1 MHFFFRQIQEKND
14 DVSNNL
20 TEIHLQKLTET
31 VQVMHK
37 TMEELSKNMTVIKES
52 LNIKDSNDKMPVS
65 LSNSDE

>member
-1 MHFFFRQIQEKND
+1 M
-14 DVSNNL
+14 SNNL
-20 TEIHLQKLTET
+20 TEIRLQKLTET